1 MIIKAFYMLD
11 DEPIKSVRF
20 EADRDYQPV
29 DKQVIYANAPENWDE
44 CKWDHGSVKPM
55 RKKRK
60 VEVMEEPE
68 IHDENIDD
76 INE

>member
-11 DEPIKSVRF
+11 DEIVGVVRF
-20 EADRDYQPV
+20 EATPDFQPA
-29 DKQVIYANAPENWDE
+29 DKQVIYANAPDKWDE
-44 CKWDHGSVKPM
+44 CKWDNGSVKPQ

-60 VEVMEEPE
+60 VEVIEELEIPE
-68 IHDENIDD
+68 ENIDD